1 MHTTVKKLAAGTVAV
16 GLTSAGLVFGTA
28 AAASATDGSGQV
40 YVQNYS
46 DSCEATDRVTQFV
59 LDALGAD
66 TATTYTISDGTPP
79 QVVTVA
85 PHSTAR
91 SALFSIPASGAAYS
105 ITASTG
111 QSWSFTAAAD
121 CKPVLV
127 DPVVVAPPVDPAPVD
142 PAPAPADPAPADPA
156 PSTDPVDPAPTD
168 PADPVDEGTGPVVT
182 DPETETPDEGTD
194 GPTTPAP
201 GEKVTATVAWLMPE
215 GTKPGTVAYD
225 QLLVS
230 ISEGDQLDE
239 VSKAIIAEAC
249 AGEYQV
255 DVYHGY
261 IEDIDA
267 VLADETLTK
276 GEDSALYV
284 KHRLVSGTE
293 DCTVPP
299 VDEPTTPEEPTVP
312 ETPVDEVPVT
322 TPVIVPVTI
331 APVVDATPV
340 TFEAKPAAKHV
351 SAASST
357 DGLAYTGSAD
367 VTGWI
372 ATGLAL
378 ALAGVAGVV
387 LPRVRA
393 RHRA

>member
-127 DPVVVAPPVDPAPVD
+127 DPVVVAPPVDVPPVVTPPVTETPAPV
-142 PAPAPADPAPADPA
+142 DPA

-168 PADPVDEGTGPVVT
+168 PADPADPVDEGTDPVVT
-182 DPETETPDEGTD
+182 DPETDAPDEGTD

-230 ISEGDQLDE
+230 IAEGDQLDA
-239 VSKAIIAEAC
+239 VSKQIVAEAC
-249 AGEYQV
+249 EGEYQV

-261 IEDIDA
+261 IADIDA
-267 VLADETLTK
+267 VLADDTLTE
-276 GEDSALYV
+276 GEDSHLYV
-284 KHRLVSGTE
+284 KHHLVSGSQ
-293 DCTVPP
+293 DCSVPP
-299 VDEPTTPEEPTVP
+299 VTPEEPTVP